1 MIYWDL
7 FWAFFVANILG
18 YGGGPASIPLTQQ
31 QVVDHYGWM
40 TNSEFVD
47 MLAVANALP
56 GPIATKI
63 AAYAGYQEAGW
74 LGLTSAMIGTV
85 APSAI
90 AIIVLLKIL
99 NHFKSSPIVKGMT
112 MMVQP
117 VISVMMIQL
126 TWQFSDVS
134 FDSIGVWQ
142 SLFIGLTALVGMVWL
157 KIHPAI
163 LIVAA
168 FIYGGV
174 VLPYFTSVA

>member
-1 MIYWDL
+1 MMIYRDL

-18 YGGGPASIPLTQQ
+18 YGGGPATIPLTQQ

-40 TNSEFVD
+40 TNTEFVD

-63 AAYAGYQEAGW
+63 AAFAGYQEAGW
-74 LGLTSAMIGTV
+74 LGLIVASIGTI

-99 NHFKSSPIVKGMT
+99 NQFKQSPIVKGMT
-112 MMVQP
+112 MLVQP
-117 VISVMMIQL
+117 VIAVMMIQL
-126 TWQFSDVS
+126 TWQFSSVS
-134 FDSIGVWQ
+134 FDSIGIWQ
-142 SLFIGLTALVGMVWL
+142 SIFIGVISLVAIVWW

-163 LIVAA
+163 MIVAA
-168 FIYGGV
+168 FVYGGI
-174 VLPYFTSVA
+174 VLPHFMA

>member
-1 MIYWDL
+1 MIYWQL

-18 YGGGPASIPLTQQ
+18 YGGGPATIPLTQQ

-40 TNSEFVD
+40 TNEEFVD

-63 AAYAGYQEAGW
+63 AAFAGYQEGGW
-74 LGLTSAMIGTV
+74 LGLVAATVGTV

-90 AIIVLLKIL
+90 AIIILLKVL
-99 NHFKSSPIVKGMT
+99 NHFKQSSVVKGMT
-112 MMVQP
+112 LLVQP
-117 VISVMMIQL
+117 VIAVMMIQL
-126 TWQFSDVS
+126 TWQFSSVS
-134 FDSIGVWQ
+134 FGSIGIWQ
-142 SLFIGLTALVGMVWL
+142 SVFIGLISLIAIVWW

-163 LIVAA
+163 IIIAA

-174 VLPYFTSVA
+174 VLPHLSA